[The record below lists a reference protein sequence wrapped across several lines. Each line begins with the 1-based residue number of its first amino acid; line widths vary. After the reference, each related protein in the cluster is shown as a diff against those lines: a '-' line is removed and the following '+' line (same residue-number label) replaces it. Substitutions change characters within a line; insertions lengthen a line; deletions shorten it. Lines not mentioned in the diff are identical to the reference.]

1 MPEYRAVLSPLPREA
16 GANVRLHGFQRS
28 KLTKE
33 LRTMAATAFKAFNV
47 PSMGRA
53 RVHVSWVVGCTA
65 ISNKPF
71 YSPRDVQN
79 AIIAL
84 KPCIDG
90 LIDAGVIQDDS
101 YQFLEWGSTEI
112 VKGKVPQVIIVV
124 EQIG

>member
-1 MPEYRAVLSPLPREA
+1 
-16 GANVRLHGFQRS
+16 
-28 KLTKE
+28 
-33 LRTMAATAFKAFNV
+33 
-47 PSMGRA
+47 
-53 RVHVSWVVGCTA
+53 
-65 ISNKPF
+65 
-71 YSPRDVQN
+71 VQN